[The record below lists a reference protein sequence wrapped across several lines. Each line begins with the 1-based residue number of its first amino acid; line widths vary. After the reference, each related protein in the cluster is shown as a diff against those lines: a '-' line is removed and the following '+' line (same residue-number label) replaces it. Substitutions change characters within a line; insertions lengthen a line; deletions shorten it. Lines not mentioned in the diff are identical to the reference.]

1 MGFVLFRIPKALN
14 SCIPESL
21 NSFILFMWKEKH
33 TLKRIAI
40 LGSTGSIGRS
50 ALQVIEQFPNRFQ
63 VVALAAGRNVDL
75 LIEQI
80 QRFQPKV
87 AAVLDQELANDL
99 ASRLPADIGV
109 EVFAGSQGYQNIANC
124 TDADMVLS
132 SMVGAAGLIPTLS
145 AIRAGKDV
153 ALANKETLVMAGAF
167 VMEEVR
173 RYQIRLLPVDSEHN
187 AIFQALEGHRRE
199 DLKRILLTASGGP
212 FLNMPKEQL
221 ESVTPAQALNH
232 PNWEMGAKITIDSA
246 TMMNKGLEVI
256 EAKWLFDL
264 AVEKIDVHIHPQS
277 IVHSMVEYVD
287 GSVIAQLGMP
297 DMRVPIAY
305 ALAYPERL
313 KLDLPTLDLFS
324 VQTLTFQEPDLGRY
338 PCLALAFNACK
349 AGGTM
354 PAVLNASNEVAVQAF
369 LDKRIPFLGIARL
382 VDKVMQ
388 EHELA
393 PATKLEAI
401 LAADTWARQR
411 TEEIINSMRS

>member
-1 MGFVLFRIPKALN
+1 
-14 SCIPESL
+14 
-21 NSFILFMWKEKH
+21 MWKEKH

-80 QRFQPKV
+80 QRFRPKV

-153 ALANKETLVMAGAF
+153 ALANKETLVMAGAL

-212 FLNMPKEQL
+212 FLNLPKEQL

-338 PCLALAFNACK
+338 PCLDLAFNACK

-393 PATKLEAI
+393 PAKELEAI
-401 LAADTWARQR
+401 LAADTWARR
-411 TEEIINSMRS
+411 RAEAIINGDS

>member
-1 MGFVLFRIPKALN
+1 
-14 SCIPESL
+14 
-21 NSFILFMWKEKH
+21 MWKEKH

-50 ALQVIEQFPNRFQ
+50 ALQVIEQFPDQFQ
-63 VVALAAGRNVDL
+63 VVALAAGRNIDL
-75 LIEQI
+75 LTEQI
-80 QRFQPKV
+80 QRFRPKV
-87 AAVLDQELANDL
+87 AAVLDQDL
-99 ASRLPADIGV
+99 AKDLVDRLPADIGL
-109 EVFAGSQGYQNIANC
+109 EVLAGSTGYQNIANC
-124 TDADMVLS
+124 LDADMVLS
-132 SMVGAAGLIPTLS
+132 SMVGAAGLLPTLS

-153 ALANKETLVMAGAF
+153 ALANKETLVMAGAL

-187 AIFQALEGHRRE
+187 AIFQALQGHRRE

-221 ESVTPAQALNH
+221 ESVTPAQALAH

-256 EAKWLFDL
+256 EAKWLFEV

-287 GSVIAQLGMP
+287 GSVIAQMGMP

-313 KLDLPTLDLFS
+313 KLDFPTLDFFS
-324 VQTLTFQEPDLGRY
+324 VQTLTFQEPDLSRF
-338 PCLALAFNACK
+338 PCLDLAFNACK

-369 LDKRIPFLGIARL
+369 LDKRIPFLEIARL
-382 VDKVMQ
+382 VDKVMH

-393 PATKLEAI
+393 PAIELQAILEAD
-401 LAADTWARQR
+401 AWARGR
-411 TEEIINSMRS
+411 TEEIINRDS

>member
-1 MGFVLFRIPKALN
+1 M
-14 SCIPESL
+14 
-21 NSFILFMWKEKH
+21 
-33 TLKRIAI
+33 KRIAI
-40 LGSTGSIGRS
+40 LGSTGSIGRN

-80 QRFQPKV
+80 QRFRPKV

-153 ALANKETLVMAGAF
+153 ALANKETLVMAGAL

-212 FLNMPKEQL
+212 FLNLPKEQL

-256 EAKWLFDL
+256 EAKWLFDV

-287 GSVIAQLGMP
+287 GSVIAQLGIP
-297 DMRVPIAY
+297 DMRIPIAY

-313 KLDLPTLDLFS
+313 RLDLPPLNFFS
-324 VQTLTFQEPDLGRY
+324 LQTLTFQEPDLGRY
-338 PCLALAFNACK
+338 PCLDLAFNACK

-369 LDKRIPFLGIARL
+369 LDKRIPFLAIARL

-393 PATKLEAI
+393 PAKELEAI
-401 LAADTWARQR
+401 LAADTWARR
-411 TEEIINSMRS
+411 RAEAIINSDS

>member
-1 MGFVLFRIPKALN
+1 
-14 SCIPESL
+14 
-21 NSFILFMWKEKH
+21 MWKEKH

-80 QRFQPKV
+80 QRFRPKV

-153 ALANKETLVMAGAF
+153 ALANKETLVMAGAL

-212 FLNMPKEQL
+212 FLNLPKEQL

-256 EAKWLFDL
+256 EAKWLFDV

-338 PCLALAFNACK
+338 PCLDLAFNACK

-393 PATKLEAI
+393 PAKELEAI
-401 LAADTWARQR
+401 LAADTWARR
-411 TEEIINSMRS
+411 RAEAIINGDSCR

>member
-1 MGFVLFRIPKALN
+1 LGFVLFRIPKALN

-80 QRFQPKV
+80 QRFRPKV

-132 SMVGAAGLIPTLS
+132 SMVGAAGLIPTLT

-153 ALANKETLVMAGAF
+153 ALANKETLVMAGAL

-212 FLNMPKEQL
+212 FLNLSKEQL

-277 IVHSMVEYVD
+277 IIHSMVEYVD

-338 PCLALAFNACK
+338 PCLDLAFNACK

-369 LDKRIPFLGIARL
+369 LDKRIPFLAIARL

-393 PATKLEAI
+393 PAKELEAI
-401 LAADTWARQR
+401 LAADTWARR
-411 TEEIINSMRS
+411 RAEAIINSDS

>member
-1 MGFVLFRIPKALN
+1 
-14 SCIPESL
+14 
-21 NSFILFMWKEKH
+21 MWKEKH

-40 LGSTGSIGRS
+40 LGSTGSIGRN
-50 ALQVIEQFPNRFQ
+50 ALQVIEQFPDRFQ

-80 QRFQPKV
+80 QRFRPKV

-153 ALANKETLVMAGAF
+153 ALANKETLVMAGAL

-212 FLNMPKEQL
+212 FLNLPKEQL

-338 PCLALAFNACK
+338 PCLDLAFNACK

-369 LDKRIPFLGIARL
+369 LDKRIPFLAIARL

-393 PATKLEAI
+393 PAKELEAI
-401 LAADTWARQR
+401 LAADTWARR
-411 TEEIINSMRS
+411 RAEAIINGDS

>member
-1 MGFVLFRIPKALN
+1 MSAL
-14 SCIPESL
+14 
-21 NSFILFMWKEKH
+21 KK
-33 TLKRIAI
+33 IAI

-50 ALQVIEQFPNRFQ
+50 ALQVIEQFPGHFQ
-63 VVALAAGRNVDL
+63 VVALAAGKNIDL
-75 LIEQI
+75 LAKQI
-80 QRFQPKV
+80 QQFRPKL
-87 AAVLDQELANDL
+87 AAVLDRDL
-99 ASRLPADIGV
+99 AKDLARRLPADSQV
-109 EVFAGSQGYQNIANC
+109 EVLAGSTGYQETASC
-124 TDADMVLS
+124 AEADMVLS

-153 ALANKETLVMAGAF
+153 ALANKETLVMAGAL
-167 VMEEVR
+167 VMGEVQK
-173 RYQIRLLPVDSEHN
+173 YQVTLLPVDSEHN

-212 FLNMPKEQL
+212 YLNVPKEML
-221 ESVTPAQALNH
+221 ESVTPAQALAH

-256 EAKWLFDL
+256 EAKWLFDVP
-264 AVEKIDVHIHPQS
+264 VEKIDVHIHPQS

-287 GSVIAQLGMP
+287 GSVLAQLGMP

-305 ALAYPERL
+305 ALAYPQRL

-324 VQTLTFQEPDLGRY
+324 VQTLTFQEPDLSRF
-338 PCLALAFNACK
+338 PCLDLAFKACK

-369 LDKRIPFLGIARL
+369 LDNRIPFLGIARL

-388 EHELA
+388 EHELV
-393 PATKLEAI
+393 PATELQAI
-401 LAADTWARQR
+401 LAADTWARTR
-411 TEEIINSMRS
+411 AEEIINSMRS

>member
-1 MGFVLFRIPKALN
+1 
-14 SCIPESL
+14 
-21 NSFILFMWKEKH
+21 MWKEKH

-40 LGSTGSIGRS
+40 LGSTGSIGRN
-50 ALQVIEQFPNRFQ
+50 ALQVIEQFPDRFQ

-80 QRFQPKV
+80 QRFRPKV

-153 ALANKETLVMAGAF
+153 ALANKETLVMAGAL

-212 FLNMPKEQL
+212 FLNLPKEQL

-256 EAKWLFDL
+256 EAKWLFDV

-338 PCLALAFNACK
+338 PCLDLAFNACK

-369 LDKRIPFLGIARL
+369 LDKRIPFLAIARL

-393 PATKLEAI
+393 PAKELEAI
-401 LAADTWARQR
+401 IAADTWARQR
-411 TEEIINSMRS
+411 SEEVIGHG

>member
-1 MGFVLFRIPKALN
+1 
-14 SCIPESL
+14 
-21 NSFILFMWKEKH
+21 MWKEKH

-80 QRFQPKV
+80 QRFRPKV

-153 ALANKETLVMAGAF
+153 ALANKETLVMAGAL

-212 FLNMPKEQL
+212 FLNLPKEQL

-277 IVHSMVEYVD
+277 IIHSMVEYVD

-338 PCLALAFNACK
+338 PCLDLAFNACK

-369 LDKRIPFLGIARL
+369 LDKRIPFLAIARL

-393 PATKLEAI
+393 PAKELEAI
-401 LAADTWARQR
+401 LAADTWARR
-411 TEEIINSMRS
+411 RAEAIINSDS

>member
-1 MGFVLFRIPKALN
+1 M
-14 SCIPESL
+14 
-21 NSFILFMWKEKH
+21 
-33 TLKRIAI
+33 KRIAI

-80 QRFQPKV
+80 QRFRPKV

-153 ALANKETLVMAGAF
+153 ALANKETLVMAGAL

-199 DLKRILLTASGGP
+199 DLKRIFLTASGGP
-212 FLNMPKEQL
+212 FLNLPKEQL

-338 PCLALAFNACK
+338 PCLDLAFNACK

-369 LDKRIPFLGIARL
+369 LDKRIPFLAIARL

-393 PATKLEAI
+393 PAKELEAI
-401 LAADTWARQR
+401 LAADTWARR
-411 TEEIINSMRS
+411 RAEAIINGDS

>member
-1 MGFVLFRIPKALN
+1 M
-14 SCIPESL
+14 
-21 NSFILFMWKEKH
+21 
-33 TLKRIAI
+33 KRIAI

-50 ALQVIEQFPNRFQ
+50 ALQVIEQFPDQFQ

-75 LIEQI
+75 LTEQI
-80 QRFQPKV
+80 QRFRPQV
-87 AAVLDQELANDL
+87 AAVLDQDLANDL
-99 ASRLPADIGV
+99 VTRLPADIGV
-109 EVFAGSQGYQNIANC
+109 EVLAGSTGYQNIANC
-124 TDADMVLS
+124 LDADMVLS
-132 SMVGAAGLIPTLS
+132 SMVGAAGLLPTLS

-153 ALANKETLVMAGAF
+153 ALANKETLVMAGAL

-173 RYQIRLLPVDSEHN
+173 RYQVRLLPVDSEHN
-187 AIFQALEGHRRE
+187 AIFQALEGHRRK

-221 ESVTPAQALNH
+221 ESVTPAQALAH

-256 EAKWLFDL
+256 EAKWLFEV
-264 AVEKIDVHIHPQS
+264 AVENIDVHIHPQS
-277 IVHSMVEYVD
+277 IVHSMVEYLD
-287 GSVIAQLGMP
+287 GSVIAQMGMP

-313 KLDLPTLDLFS
+313 KLDFPTLDFFS
-324 VQTLTFQEPDLGRY
+324 VQTLTFQEPDLSRF
-338 PCLALAFNACK
+338 PCLDLAFNACK

-369 LDKRIPFLGIARL
+369 LDNRIPFLGIARL

-388 EHELA
+388 EHELV
-393 PATKLEAI
+393 PATELQAI
-401 LAADTWARQR
+401 LAADTWARTR
-411 TEEIINSMRS
+411 AEEIINSMRS

>member
-1 MGFVLFRIPKALN
+1 V
-14 SCIPESL
+14 
-21 NSFILFMWKEKH
+21 WKEKH
-33 TLKRIAI
+33 TLKRIVI
-40 LGSTGSIGRS
+40 LGSTGSIGRN
-50 ALQVIEQFPNRFQ
+50 ALQVIDQFPNRFQ

-75 LIEQI
+75 LTEQI
-80 QRFQPKV
+80 QRFRPKL

-99 ASRLPADIGV
+99 ASRLPADTGV
-109 EVFAGSQGYQNIANC
+109 EVLAGSEGYQELASY

-153 ALANKETLVMAGAF
+153 ALANKETLVMAGAL

-212 FLNMPKEQL
+212 FLNMPKEHL
-221 ESVTPAQALNH
+221 ESVTPAQALDH
-232 PNWEMGAKITIDSA
+232 PNWTMGAKVTVDSA

-256 EAKWLFDL
+256 EAKWLFDV

-287 GSVIAQLGMP
+287 GSVVAQMGIP
-297 DMRVPIAY
+297 DMRIPIAY

-313 KLDLPTLDLFS
+313 KLDLPTLDFFS

-338 PCLALAFNACK
+338 PCLDLAFNACK

-393 PATKLEAI
+393 PATELQAI
-401 LAADTWARQR
+401 LAADTWAR
-411 TEEIINSMRS
+411 RSAEKAIDSIRS

>member
-1 MGFVLFRIPKALN
+1 
-14 SCIPESL
+14 
-21 NSFILFMWKEKH
+21 MWKEKH

-50 ALQVIEQFPNRFQ
+50 ALEVIEQFPDRFQ

-75 LIEQI
+75 LSEQI
-80 QRFQPKV
+80 QRFRPKV
-87 AAVLDQELANDL
+87 AAVLDQELADDL
-99 ASRLPADIGV
+99 AGRLPADTGV
-109 EVFAGSQGYQNIANC
+109 EVLAGSTGYQETASC
-124 TDADMVLS
+124 AEADMVLS

-145 AIRAGKDV
+145 AIRTGKDV
-153 ALANKETLVMAGAF
+153 ALANKETLVMAGAL

-173 RYQIRLLPVDSEHN
+173 KYQIRLLPVDSEHN

-212 FLNMPKEQL
+212 FLNLPKEQL

-256 EAKWLFDL
+256 EAKWLFEVP
-264 AVEKIDVHIHPQS
+264 VEKVDVHIHPQS

-313 KLDLPTLDLFS
+313 KLDLPTLDFFS
-324 VQTLTFQEPDLGRY
+324 VQTLTFQEPDLGRF
-338 PCLALAFNACK
+338 PCLDLAFTACK

-369 LDKRIPFLGIARL
+369 LDNRIPFLGITRL

-393 PATKLEAI
+393 PATELEAI
-401 LAADTWARQR
+401 LAADSWARTR
-411 TEEIINSMRS
+411 AEEMIGRG

>member
-1 MGFVLFRIPKALN
+1 LKGNFA
-14 SCIPESL
+14 
-21 NSFILFMWKEKH
+21 
-33 TLKRIAI
+33 LKRIAI

-50 ALQVIEQFPNRFQ
+50 ALQVIEQFPEYFQ
-63 VVALAAGRNVDL
+63 VVALAAGRNIDL
-75 LIEQI
+75 LAEQI
-80 QRFQPKV
+80 KQFRPKI
-87 AAVLDQELANDL
+87 AAVLDRELAKDL
-99 ASRLPADIGV
+99 ASRLPVETRV
-109 EVFAGSQGYQNIANC
+109 EVLAGSTGYEEAASFAG
-124 TDADMVLS
+124 ADMVLS

-153 ALANKETLVMAGAF
+153 ALANKETLVMAGAL
-167 VMEEVR
+167 VMGEVQR
-173 RYQIRLLPVDSEHN
+173 HKVSLLPVDSEHN

-212 FLNMPKEQL
+212 FLTLPKEQL
-221 ESVTPAQALNH
+221 ESVTPAQALAH
-232 PNWEMGAKITIDSA
+232 PNWEMGAKITVDSA

-256 EAKWLFDL
+256 EAKWLFEVE
-264 AVEKIDVHIHPQS
+264 AEKIDVHIHPQS

-313 KLDLPTLDLFS
+313 KLNLPTLDFFS
-324 VQTLTFQEPDLGRY
+324 VQTLTFQEPDLSRF
-338 PCLALAFNACK
+338 PCLDLAFHACK
-349 AGGTM
+349 TGGTM

-382 VDKVMQ
+382 VGKVME

-393 PATKLEAI
+393 PATELELI

-411 TEEIINSMRS
+411 TEEIINSSSRG

>member
-1 MGFVLFRIPKALN
+1 M
-14 SCIPESL
+14 
-21 NSFILFMWKEKH
+21 
-33 TLKRIAI
+33 KRIAI

-80 QRFQPKV
+80 QRFRPKV

-153 ALANKETLVMAGAF
+153 ALANKETLVMAGAL

-212 FLNMPKEQL
+212 FLNLPKEQL

-338 PCLALAFNACK
+338 PCLDLAFNACK

-369 LDKRIPFLGIARL
+369 LDKRIPFLAIARL

-393 PATKLEAI
+393 PAKELEAI
-401 LAADTWARQR
+401 LAADTWARR
-411 TEEIINSMRS
+411 RAEAIINSDS

>member
-1 MGFVLFRIPKALN
+1 
-14 SCIPESL
+14 
-21 NSFILFMWKEKH
+21 MWKEKH

-80 QRFQPKV
+80 QRFRPKV

-153 ALANKETLVMAGAF
+153 ALANKETLVMAGAL

-212 FLNMPKEQL
+212 FLNLPKEQL

-338 PCLALAFNACK
+338 PCLDLAFNACK

-369 LDKRIPFLGIARL
+369 LHKRIPFLAIARL

-393 PATKLEAI
+393 PAKELEAI
-401 LAADTWARQR
+401 LAADTWARR
-411 TEEIINSMRS
+411 RAEAIINGDS

>member
-1 MGFVLFRIPKALN
+1 MK
-14 SCIPESL
+14 
-21 NSFILFMWKEKH
+21 K
-33 TLKRIAI
+33 IAI

-50 ALQVIEQFPNRFQ
+50 ALQVIEQFPGHFQ
-63 VVALAAGRNVDL
+63 VVALAAGKNIDL
-75 LIEQI
+75 LAKQI
-80 QRFQPKV
+80 QQFRPKL
-87 AAVLDQELANDL
+87 AAVLDRDL
-99 ASRLPADIGV
+99 AKDLARRLPADSQV
-109 EVFAGSQGYQNIANC
+109 EVLAGSTGYQETASC
-124 TDADMVLS
+124 AEADMVLS

-153 ALANKETLVMAGAF
+153 ALANKETLVMAGAL
-167 VMEEVR
+167 VMGEVQK
-173 RYQIRLLPVDSEHN
+173 YQVTLLPVDSEHN

-212 FLNMPKEQL
+212 FLNVPKEML
-221 ESVTPAQALNH
+221 ESVTPAQALAH

-256 EAKWLFDL
+256 EAKWLFDVP
-264 AVEKIDVHIHPQS
+264 VEKIDVHIHPQS

-287 GSVIAQLGMP
+287 GSVLAQLGMP

-305 ALAYPERL
+305 ALAYPQRL

-324 VQTLTFQEPDLGRY
+324 VQTLTFQEPDLSRF
-338 PCLALAFNACK
+338 PCLDLAFKACK

-369 LDKRIPFLGIARL
+369 LDNRIPFLGIARL

-388 EHELA
+388 EHELV
-393 PATKLEAI
+393 PATELQAI
-401 LAADTWARQR
+401 LAADTWARTR
-411 TEEIINSMRS
+411 AEEIINSMHS

>member
-1 MGFVLFRIPKALN
+1 
-14 SCIPESL
+14 
-21 NSFILFMWKEKH
+21 MWKEKH

-50 ALQVIEQFPNRFQ
+50 ALEVIEQFPDQFQ
-63 VVALAAGRNVDL
+63 VVALAAGKNVDL
-75 LIEQI
+75 LTEQI
-80 QRFQPKV
+80 QRFRPKV
-87 AAVLDQELANDL
+87 AAVLDQDLANDL
-99 ASRLPADIGV
+99 VDRLPADIGV
-109 EVFAGSQGYQNIANC
+109 EVLAGSQGYQNIANC
-124 TDADMVLS
+124 PDADMVLS
-132 SMVGAAGLIPTLS
+132 SMVGAAGLLPTLS

-153 ALANKETLVMAGAF
+153 ALANKETLVMAGAL
-167 VMEEVR
+167 VMEEVK

-221 ESVTPAQALNH
+221 ESVTPAQALAH

-256 EAKWLFDL
+256 EAKWLFDV
-264 AVEKIDVHIHPQS
+264 AVENIDVHIHPQS
-277 IVHSMVEYVD
+277 IVHSMVEYLD
-287 GSVIAQLGMP
+287 GSVIAQMGMP

-313 KLDLPTLDLFS
+313 KLDFPTLDFFS
-324 VQTLTFQEPDLGRY
+324 VQTLTFQEPDLSRF
-338 PCLALAFNACK
+338 PCLDLAFNACK

-382 VDKVMQ
+382 VDRVMQ

-393 PATKLEAI
+393 PAKELQAI

-411 TEEIINSMRS
+411 TEEIIDRDS